1 MHSLSALLSL
11 VALTTLA
18 SASNLEIDYLTPE
31 ITCDRKTKNGDQ
43 ISMHYKG
50 TLYETGE
57 QFDASY
63 GRGRPL
69 DFKLGSGQVI
79 KGWDQGLQDMCIGEK
94 RRLTIA
100 PELAYGERAVGP
112 IPANSILVFETE
124 LVGIKGVEAP
134 KKAEL

>member
-79 KGWDQGLQDMCIGEK
+79 KG
-94 RRLTIA
+94 
-100 PELAYGERAVGP
+100 
-112 IPANSILVFETE
+112 
-124 LVGIKGVEAP
+124 
-134 KKAEL
+134 